1 MELEAIKTVLD
12 LAVKP
17 HMDSLSRALE
27 TLTQEV
33 KGLRSGLD
41 HMKGER
47 EGAKHEDRIAE
58 LERRLRMNES
68 MDAEQATALKFVLDQ
83 LKSEGKE
90 LPAIIMKTYN
100 NLQSGEGASNQQAG
114 ASITQERIKS

>member
-58 LERRLRMNES
+58 LASMKPRSFERGKYQGLE
-68 MDAEQATALKFVLDQ
+68 AT
-83 LKSEGKE
+83 
-90 LPAIIMKTYN
+90 T
-100 NLQSGEGASNQQAG
+100 LQSAS
-114 ASITQERIKS
+114 ASMKPRSFERGKASLRNG